1 MLFDKLS
8 DACIL
13 LLSSIYGNN
22 LSIINFLDFD
32 KTWTLQK
39 VFDKRGT
46 NTEKMA
52 LVLKDFYFMDL
63 TINRVTLS
71 IVYST

>member
-22 LSIINFLDFD
+22 LGIINFLDFD
-32 KTWTLQK
+32 KTWALQK

-52 LVLKDFYFMDL
+52 LILKDFYFMDL

-71 IVYST
+71 IVSST